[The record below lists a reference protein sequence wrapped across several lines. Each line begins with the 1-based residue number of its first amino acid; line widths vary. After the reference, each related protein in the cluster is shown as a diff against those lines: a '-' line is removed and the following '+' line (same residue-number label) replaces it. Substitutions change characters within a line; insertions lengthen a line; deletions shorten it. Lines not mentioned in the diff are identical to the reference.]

1 VTFPIPEI
9 ALEQH
14 QAILGKTG
22 SGKSSTA
29 KLIVEH
35 VVEAG
40 HRVCI
45 LDPIKSD
52 WWGITSSADGKRPGL
67 PFDILG
73 GPHGHVGLHASAGKA
88 IGELVAS
95 GELAHSIVD
104 MADFAPGGSSQFF
117 IDFAQVLLKR
127 MRGVLYLVMEEAHEF
142 APKERAG
149 IGNENMAVH
158 YAKTLATAGR
168 SKGIRLIVV
177 TQRTQ
182 SLHNALLGSCDT
194 MIVHRMT
201 APADQEPVVKW
212 LKANTDKTVLEEV
225 SSSLSSLPTGTG
237 WICSGEARIFAKV
250 AFPRIQTYD
259 NTATPTGDDGP
270 EVKTAPVDQKR
281 LRAIIGEAVAEV
293 EANDPKAL
301 KAEIAM
307 LKASISAASKSGE
320 KVTADPVL
328 LAAEYDRGLVDG
340 IERGKVTGIAL
351 GLTRAQAAVNALRVP
366 EIAAEPSA
374 PAQRAVV
381 NRSAPVERAA
391 KPVAPKG
398 VDPLY
403 AVAMQVWPAKLSWGA
418 LAAACGRKAR
428 GGHFNTARKRLIEGG
443 LVREEDNLV
452 VPTVPPAVPDGVSP
466 ADLLEQHLPQ
476 PAAKMFAAI
485 RGKPGITIIGLAS
498 VLQMQPRGGHWNTGM
513 SILRSNGLVE
523 DRGGA
528 LFVTPELIGDAT

>member
-1 VTFPIPEI
+1 MTFPIPEI

-117 IDFAQVLLKR
+117 IDFAQILLRR

-212 LKANTDKTVLEEV
+212 LKANTDKTVLDEV
-225 SSSLSSLPTGTG
+225 SGSLSSLPTGTG
-237 WICSGEARIFAKV
+237 WICSGEAKVFAKV

-259 NTATPTGDDGP
+259 NTATPTGNDDR
-270 EVKTAPVDQKR
+270 EVNTAPVDQTR

-293 EANDPKAL
+293 EANDPKVL
-301 KAEIAM
+301 KAEIAR
-307 LKASISAASKSGE
+307 LKAASKPGE
-320 KVTADPVL
+320 KINTDPVI
-328 LAAEYDRGLVDG
+328 LAAEYDRGLAEG
-340 IERGKVTGIAL
+340 IERGKVAGIAL
-351 GLTRAQAAVNALRVP
+351 GITRTQAAVNALRVP
-366 EIAAEPSA
+366 EIAAAPSA
-374 PAQRAVV
+374 PAQEAV
-381 NRSAPVERAA
+381 APRPAPIERAA
-391 KPVAPKG
+391 KPAAAPKG

-403 AVAMQVWPAKLSWGA
+403 AVAMQVWPAKLTWGA

-428 GGHFNTARKRLIEGG
+428 GGHFHTARKRLIEGG
-443 LVREEDNLV
+443 LVREENNLV
-452 VPTVPPAVPDGVSP
+452 VLTTPPAVPDDVLP
-466 ADLLEQHLPQ
+466 ADLLERHLPQ
-476 PAAKMFAAI
+476 PAAKMFSAI
-485 RGKPGITIIGLAS
+485 RGKPGVTLVGLAA
-498 VLQMQPRGGHWNTGM
+498 VLQMQPRGGHWNAGM
-513 SILRSNGLVE
+513 SILRSNGLIEEVS
-523 DRGGA
+523 GGLHVAPA
-528 LFVTPELIGDAT
+528 LLGVAA